1 MVLVAKHKVCKFGSG
16 GSDGKDFGVWKYQF
30 SSVHSLGPVW
40 LFVTPWTAVCQASL
54 SITTPGACSNLCP
67 SSQRCHPTISSSFVP
82 FSSCLQTFPASR
94 VISNESVLSIRGR
107 KYWNFSFSVSPSNK
121 YSELTGWIF
130 LHSKGLSRFFAN
142 TTVQKHPFFGTQLS
156 LWSNFHIHT

>member
-40 LFVTPWTAVCQASL
+40 LFVTPWTAVRQASL

-67 SSQRCHPTISSSFVP
+67 SSQ
-82 FSSCLQTFPASR
+82 
-94 VISNESVLSIRGR
+94 
-107 KYWNFSFSVSPSNK
+107 
-121 YSELTGWIF
+121 
-130 LHSKGLSRFFAN
+130 
-142 TTVQKHPFFGTQLS
+142 
-156 LWSNFHIHT
+156 